1 MVDIFEGGS
10 VSCHAVNKASE
21 RVHSVF
27 PFLSSLFQPLSS
39 VSVLL
44 SLSASVCLCL
54 IKGSDPEDHLLSV
67 WRISSQVLL
76 PRVALHPEFYFTP
89 QNIPT
94 LFLLSLFPLI
104 RLSDKEDA
112 LKDEL
117 CASSQE
123 KEGRGP

>member
-10 VSCHAVNKASE
+10 VSCHAVNKARE

-76 PRVALHPEFYFTP
+76 PRVALHPEFFFTP
-89 QNIPT
+89 QNT